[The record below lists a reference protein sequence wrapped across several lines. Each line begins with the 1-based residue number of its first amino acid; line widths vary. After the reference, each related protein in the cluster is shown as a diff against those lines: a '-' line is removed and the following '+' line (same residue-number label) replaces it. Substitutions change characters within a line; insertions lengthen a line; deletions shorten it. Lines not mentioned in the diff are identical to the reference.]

1 MMNTMIRGD
10 FSSRG
15 SSHGDNAAP
24 LDPGVDPHLSSKGRY
39 RICMELAS
47 GGMGAVYVALYR
59 GTDGFERVVALK
71 RMHSHLSAQAEF
83 VKMFFDEAQL
93 LARVKH
99 PAVCSLIDLGKTEDS
114 YFLVMEYVTGEPLAE
129 IAHVLSKRH
138 RDVSSCP
145 DRLPLLAARIFARL
159 SEGLHAVHE
168 THDERG
174 RPLNIVHRDITPQNL
189 FVLYD
194 GTVRL
199 MDFGIAHSEAALHR
213 TGAGVV
219 MGKVGYLAPE
229 QLMQH
234 GPADRRWDIWSM
246 GVVLWEIL
254 TGRRLFTGKALGSAP
269 REIAELPIPVPSTYN
284 RDVLPALDTVVMRA
298 LERDPKKRYQTA
310 RELGLA
316 LERVLAEAG
325 DSVPAAHVADWL
337 EALFPGRAIEK
348 RGIRAMAQ
356 AMGSAL
362 CAPSVAPRGSSAA
375 PARYASFQPL
385 DDDSSGSLEPI
396 TALEMPLATSRPPA
410 SKLEST
416 PRKLITGRSG
426 SNVLLWRRL
435 ALGAAWLA
443 LFALSFYVAIQI
455 GSLGLSLIDRGGAPP
470 RAVANAH

>member
-1 MMNTMIRGD
+1 MMTTQAAAGY
-10 FSSRG
+10 SSRV
-15 SSHGDNAAP
+15 DEATP
-24 LDPGVDPHLSSKGRY
+24 LEPGVDPYLSSKGRY

-47 GGMGAVYVALYR
+47 GGMGAVYAALYR

-99 PAVCSLIDLGKTEDS
+99 PAVCSLIDLGKTQDS
-114 YFLVMEYVTGEPLAE
+114 YFLVMEFVTGEPVAE
-129 IAHVLSKRH
+129 IVHMLAKRH
-138 RDVSSCP
+138 GELAGRSA
-145 DRLPLLAARIFARL
+145 RLPLITARVFARL
-159 SEGLHAVHE
+159 CEGLHAVHE
-168 THDERG
+168 TCDERG

-213 TGAGVV
+213 TEAGIV

-229 QLMQH
+229 QLAH
-234 GPADRRWDIWSM
+234 GGAADRRWDVWSM
-246 GVVLWEIL
+246 GVVLWEVL
-254 TGRRLFTGKALGSAP
+254 AGRRLFTGKSLGSTP
-269 REIAELPIPVPSTYN
+269 REISEMPIPQPSVYN
-284 RDVLPALDTVVMRA
+284 GEVSTSLDTVVMRA
-298 LERDPKKRYQTA
+298 LERDPSKRYRTA

-337 EALFPGRAIEK
+337 EDLFPGRAIEK

-356 AMGSAL
+356 SMGTSL
-362 CAPSVAPRGSSAA
+362 SSPTIGPRGSSTA
-375 PARYASFQPL
+375 PKPYPSIRFL
-385 DDDSSGSLEPI
+385 EEDSGSGAGI
-396 TALEMPLATSRPPA
+396 TEIEMPVAVSLVHV
-410 SKLEST
+410 SKVKSAKPSWSLGVG
-416 PRKLITGRSG
+416 RALI
-426 SNVLLWRRL
+426 WRRL
-435 ALGAAWLA
+435 AFGAAWLA

-455 GSLGLSLIDRGGAPP
+455 GSFSLSLIDRAQAPE
-470 RAVANAH
+470 RIASAQ